1 MRTWPRRQKKAPV
14 GRGKIQEERE
24 MIKMLTAFTEEIDDV
39 DAAVSELLGQLD
51 LDHKRLANS
60 LGIIHCYSDFVDS
73 GVVKA
78 VSEKLP
84 FDTVG
89 STTIST
95 SSSSGLSQIGF
106 SITVLT
112 SDDVQFVSGVSSPVG
127 DSVDAPLTELYNRIT
142 AGLSEKPAMLMPF
155 IPFMINVGG
164 DEFIEKL
171 DALSGSVP
179 AFGTLAISNEP
190 DYSRSYTFYNGESC
204 LASMALAVIVGSAA
218 PEFLSVSVNEENILK
233 QKAVITGVNRNILQT
248 INNIPAVNYLAS
260 IGIVK
265 GGDVTGLQA
274 MPFIIYLK
282 DGSLLVR
289 ACIGGTGDGSLI
301 LCGAVPVNSSIA
313 LATLGFEDVI
323 ASTEARVT
331 EALAAAKGRGILM
344 YSCAGR
350 NWCLGMQPLA
360 EHKKVKECLG
370 DTPYHFVYSGGEI
383 FPSRLGDGS
392 VVNHL
397 QNDSLIICIL

>member
-1 MRTWPRRQKKAPV
+1 
-14 GRGKIQEERE
+14 

-39 DAAVSELLGQLD
+39 EAAVSELLGQLD

-78 VSEKLP
+78 LSEKLP

-89 STTIST
+89 STTISASA
-95 SSSSGLSQIGF
+95 SSMLSETGLSV
-106 SITVLT
+106 TVLT
-112 SDDVQFVSGVSSPVG
+112 SDDIQFVSGVSAPVT
-127 DSVDAPLTELYNRIT
+127 DSVDVPLSEFYHRIT
-142 AGLSEKPAMLMPF
+142 AGLDGKPAMLMPF
-155 IPFMINVGG
+155 IPFLLTVGG

-171 DALSGSVP
+171 DALSGGIP

-190 DYSRSYTFYNGESC
+190 DYSRSYTLYNGESY
-204 LASMALAVIVGSAA
+204 LASMALTAVVGEEV

-248 INNIPAVNYLAS
+248 INNIPAVNYLES

-265 GGDVTGLQA
+265 GGDVAGLQS
-274 MPFIIYLK
+274 MPFIIYLE
-282 DGSLLVR
+282 DGSLLIR

-301 LCGAVPVNSSIA
+301 LCGAVPLNSAIA
-313 LATLGFEDVI
+313 LATMGFEDVV
-323 ASTEARVT
+323 SSSESKVTEART
-331 EALAAAKGRGILM
+331 AAKGRGILM

-350 NWCLGMQPLA
+350 NWCLGMQPMA
-360 EHKKVKECLG
+360 EHEKVKECLG
-370 DTPYHFVYSGGEI
+370 NSPYHFVYSGGEI
-383 FPSRLGDGS
+383 FPSRLGDGR

>member
-1 MRTWPRRQKKAPV
+1 
-14 GRGKIQEERE
+14 

-51 LDHKRLANS
+51 LAHKRLANS

-78 VSEKLP
+78 LSEKLP

-89 STTIST
+89 STTISASA
-95 SSSSGLSQIGF
+95 SSMLGEAGLSV
-106 SITVLT
+106 TVLT
-112 SDDVQFVSGVSSPVG
+112 SDDVQFVCGVSVPVT
-127 DSVDAPLTELYNRIT
+127 DSVDAPLSELYGRIT
-142 AGLSEKPAMLMPF
+142 AALDGKPAMLMPF
-155 IPFMINVGG
+155 IPFLLNVGG

-171 DALSGSVP
+171 DSLSAGIP

-190 DYSRSYTFYNGESC
+190 DYSRSYTLYNGESY
-204 LASMALAVIVGSAA
+204 LASMVLTALAGDAA

-233 QKAVITGVNRNILQT
+233 QKAVITGVKRNILET
-248 INNIPAVNYLAS
+248 INNIPAVNYLES

-265 GGDVTGLQA
+265 GGEVSGLQA
-274 MPFIIYLK
+274 MPFIIYLE
-282 DGSLLVR
+282 DGSLLIR

-301 LCGAVPVNSSIA
+301 LCGAVPLNSSIA
-313 LATLGFEDVI
+313 LATMGFEDVI
-323 ASTEARVT
+323 SSTEAKVK
-331 EALAAAKGRGILM
+331 EALAAAGDRGILM

-360 EHKKVKECLG
+360 EHEKVKECLG
-370 DTPYHFVYSGGEI
+370 AAPYHFVYSGGEI
-383 FPSRLGDGS
+383 FPSRLDDGRL
-392 VVNHL
+392 VNHL

>member
-1 MRTWPRRQKKAPV
+1 
-14 GRGKIQEERE
+14 

-51 LDHKRLANS
+51 LDHNRLTNS

-73 GVVKA
+73 GVFRA
-78 VSEKLP
+78 LSEKLP
-84 FDTVG
+84 FDTLG
-89 STTIST
+89 STTISA
-95 SSSSGLSQIGF
+95 SSSAGLSQTGL
-106 SITVLT
+106 SLTVLT
-112 SDDVQFVSGVSSPVG
+112 SGDMRFVSGVSAPVV

-155 IPFMINVGG
+155 VPFLLNVGG
-164 DEFIEKL
+164 DEFVEKL
-171 DALSGSVP
+171 DALSGGIP
-179 AFGTLAISNEP
+179 AFGTLSISNEP
-190 DYSRSYTFYNGESC
+190 DYSRSYTFYNGEFY
-204 LASMALAVIVGSAA
+204 LASMALAVIVGNAA

-248 INNIPAVNYLAS
+248 VNNIPAVNYLES

-265 GGDVTGLQA
+265 NGDVSGLQS
-274 MPFIIYLK
+274 MPFIVYLE
-282 DGSLLVR
+282 DGSLLIR

-301 LCGAVPVNSSIA
+301 LCGAVPLNSSVA
-313 LATLGFEDVI
+313 LATMGFEDVI
-323 ASTEARVT
+323 SSTEAKIT
-331 EALAAAKGRGILM
+331 EARAAAKGRGILM

-360 EHKKVKECLG
+360 EHEKVKECLG
-370 DTPYHFVYSGGEI
+370 NSPYHFVYSGGEI
-383 FPSRLGDGS
+383 LPSRLGDGR

>member
-1 MRTWPRRQKKAPV
+1 
-14 GRGKIQEERE
+14 
-24 MIKMLTAFTEEIDDV
+24 MIKAFTAFTEEIDDV

-73 GVVKA
+73 GVVRA
-78 VSEKLP
+78 LSEKIP

-89 STTIST
+89 STTISASA
-95 SSSSGLSQIGF
+95 SSMLSETGLSV
-106 SITVLT
+106 TVLT
-112 SDDVQFVSGVSSPVG
+112 SEDIQFVSGVSGPVTG
-127 DSVDAPLTELYNRIT
+127 SVDAVLPELYNRIT

-155 IPFMINVGG
+155 IPFLLNVGG

-171 DALSGSVP
+171 DALSGGVP

-190 DYSRSYTFYNGESC
+190 DYSRSYIFYNGESY
-204 LASMALAVIVGSAA
+204 LASMALTAIVGNAA
-218 PEFLSVSVNEENILK
+218 PEFLSVSVSEENILK

-248 INNIPAVNYLAS
+248 VNNIPAVNYLES

-274 MPFIIYLK
+274 MPFIIYLE
-282 DGSLLVR
+282 DGSLLIR
-289 ACIGGTGDGSLI
+289 ACIGGTGDGALI
-301 LCGAVPVNSSIA
+301 LCGAVPLNSSIA
-313 LATLGFEDVI
+313 LATMGFEDVI
-323 ASTEARVT
+323 SSTETKVM

-360 EHKKVKECLG
+360 EHEKAKECLG
-370 DTPYHFVYSGGEI
+370 NASYHFVYSGGEI
-383 FPSRLGDGS
+383 FPSRLGDGR

>member
-1 MRTWPRRQKKAPV
+1 
-14 GRGKIQEERE
+14 
-24 MIKMLTAFTEEIDDV
+24 MIKMLTAFTGEIDDV

-60 LGIIHCYSDFVDS
+60 LAVIHCYSDFVDS

-78 VSEKLP
+78 LSEKLP

-89 STTIST
+89 STTISASA
-95 SSSSGLSQIGF
+95 SSMLGETGLSV
-106 SITVLT
+106 TVLT
-112 SDDVQFVSGVSSPVG
+112 SDDVRFVSGVSAPVT
-127 DSVDAPLTELYNRIT
+127 DSVDAPLSELYGRI
-142 AGLSEKPAMLMPF
+142 AAALDGKPAMLMPF
-155 IPFMINVGG
+155 IPFLLNVGG

-171 DALSGSVP
+171 DSLSGGVP

-190 DYSRSYTFYNGESC
+190 DYSRSYTFYNGESY
-204 LASMALAVIVGSAA
+204 LASMALAAFVGDAA

-248 INNIPAVNYLAS
+248 INNIPAVNYLES

-274 MPFIIYLK
+274 MPFIIYLE
-282 DGSLLVR
+282 DSSLLIR
-289 ACIGGTGDGSLI
+289 SCIGGTGDGALI
-301 LCGAVPVNSSIA
+301 LCGAVPLNSSIA
-313 LATLGFEDVI
+313 LATMGFEDVVS
-323 ASTEARVT
+323 STEAKVM
-331 EALAAAKGRGILM
+331 EALAAARGRGILM

-360 EHKKVKECLG
+360 EHEKVKECLG
-370 DTPYHFVYSGGEI
+370 DRPYHFAYSGGEI
-383 FPSRLGDGS
+383 FPSRLDDGRL
-392 VVNHL
+392 VNHL